1 MIDQSF
7 TNQFVHGDCVEL
19 MAALPDGLVAA
30 TVTSP
35 PYDNMRDYGRHD
47 FAFEQIADQLFRITM
62 PGGVLVWVVRDQ
74 FVDGA
79 ETGSSAR
86 QLLYFQQLGFTAARH
101 NDHGLIGPTPPP
113 WGSLCTGPPVCL
125 RLVKGSAQSSQP
137 DPRRSESS
145 RRRCPSG
152 VLSAARWQLW
162 SPLYRAKAIRMF
174 GFRTNIW
181 HYNVGR
187 WHTTQDDFAFD
198 HPALMPE
205 AMAEDHIISWS
216 FPNDLVFD
224 PMAGAGTTLKMA
236 LMNGRRYLGFEIHQ
250 PYVQLAVRRLALAKQ
265 RRRLQLERWLGI
277 GMKLVDGLA
286 RAAAPTRNYS
296 LKKSGDGFELLD
308 ANGEAIA

>member
-1 MIDQSF
+1 MIDQSS
-7 TNQFVHGDCVEL
+7 TNQLVHGDCVEL

-47 FAFEQIADQLFRITM
+47 FAFEPIADQLFRITM
-62 PGGVLVWVVRDQ
+62 PGGVLVLVVRDQ
-74 FVDGA
+74 YVDGA

-86 QLLYFQQLGFTAARH
+86 QLLYFQQLGFTAHATMIMVSSGQRRP
-101 NDHGLIGPTPPP
+101 HGVRYVP
-113 WGSLCTGPPVCL
+113 
-125 RLVKGSAQSSQP
+125 AHQFAF
-137 DPRRSESS
+137 
-145 RRRCPSG
+145 
-152 VLSAARWQLW
+152 VLSKGR
-162 SPLYRAKAIRMF
+162 PRAVNLIQDVPNRHAGAVHRAFFRQRDGSFGRPFSEPRPIRMF

-187 WHTTQDDFAFD
+187 WHTTKDEFAFD

-216 FPNDLVFD
+216 LPNDLVFD

-250 PYVQLAVRRLALAKQ
+250 PYVEIAERRLAVAKQ
-265 RRRLQLERWLGI
+265 RRRQQLEGWLIQSESKAVGQTGPNGNVNDASI
-277 GMKLVDGLA
+277 NNLLHLDFVQYPSIQDGL
-286 RAAAPTRNYS
+286 
-296 LKKSGDGFELLD
+296 
-308 ANGEAIA
+308 